1 MRRKPNSMSKGTVS
15 PHGCCLC
22 LPSCLLRDLRG
33 AKTPFLL
40 FPSKTR
46 KVDVQIRKGTKIQ
59 KWPHGTTGEG
69 VLYAFIFSCMN
80 WAQSPL
86 TQSLS
91 CLGKVGVPPPHFA
104 MPCPE
109 EIGRYEIRTLEILA
123 LYTAP
128 VYRYR
133 SASPSEVRQVTI
145 MGGSLCYIEM
155 GADLRGT

>member
-1 MRRKPNSMSKGTVS
+1 MAAACAFHPVFSETCVVLR
-15 PHGCCLC
+15 
-22 LPSCLLRDLRG
+22 LLSSSSHLR
-33 AKTPFLL
+33 LW
-40 FPSKTR
+40 